1 MTSILK
7 IAATA
12 FLITS
17 GVAGGAPA
25 LAQDVTQP
33 NVSIVQ
39 TSDLN
44 LSTNAGRA
52 ALDHRL
58 LVAATDV
65 CGIASDADLVG
76 KSKVRACLSE
86 VLTKAHAQSVQLAS
100 RGNSI
105 LIAAA
110 R

>member
-1 MTSILK
+1 MTNTLR
-7 IAATA
+7 IAASA

-17 GVAGGAPA
+17 AIVGSAPA
-25 LAQDVTQP
+25 FAQGVPQ

-39 TSDLN
+39 TGDLD
-44 LSTNAGRA
+44 LSSSAGRA

-65 CGIASDADLVG
+65 CGSASDSDLVG
-76 KSKVRACLSE
+76 KNKVRACLSE
-86 VLTKAHAQSVQLAS
+86 VLAKAHAQSEQLAS

>member
-1 MTSILK
+1 MTNILK
-7 IAATA
+7 IAATVFLFTTA
-12 FLITS
+12 FT
-17 GVAGGAPA
+17 GGAPA
-25 LAQDVTQP
+25 LAQEAPQP

-39 TSDLN
+39 TGDLD

-65 CGIASDADLVG
+65 CGTASDIDLVG
-76 KSKVRACLSE
+76 KNKARACVGQ
-86 VLTKAHAQSVQLAS
+86 VLTKARAQSAQLAS
-100 RGNSI
+100 RDNSI

>member
-1 MTSILK
+1 MTNILK

-12 FLITS
+12 FLITTA
-17 GVAGGAPA
+17 VAGGAPA
-25 LAQDVTQP
+25 LAQDTSQP

-39 TSDLN
+39 TGDLN
-44 LSTNAGRA
+44 LSTDAGRT

-58 LVAATDV
+58 IVAATEV
-65 CGIASDADLVG
+65 CGTASDADLVG
-76 KSKVRACLSE
+76 KNKVRACLGE

>member
-1 MTSILK
+1 MTNILK

-12 FLITS
+12 FLFTTAFTGS
-17 GVAGGAPA
+17 AHA
-25 LAQDVTQP
+25 LAQEVTQP

-39 TSDLN
+39 TGDLD

-58 LVAATDV
+58 LVAATEV
-65 CGIASDADLVG
+65 CGTASDIDLVG
-76 KSKVRACLSE
+76 KNKARGCVSE
-86 VLTKAHAQSVQLAS
+86 VLTKAHAQSTQLAS